1 VILLSAPRTEPPVRE
16 DEQPRSTE
24 QMSVM
29 TEIELPTMTLASD
42 LIGLPDLRRFVLVRI
57 DEEGMLLSMRSLD
70 EEKVRFV
77 VVPAVAFFPDFA
89 PEIDDDT
96 AAMLGLTT
104 ADDALLLL
112 IVTVGTSLRTSTA
125 NLRAP
130 IVVNRHS
137 MAAAQVVLDEDLAL
151 KAPLLPA

>member
-1 VILLSAPRTEPPVRE
+1 
-16 DEQPRSTE
+16 
-24 QMSVM
+24 MSVM

-70 EEKVRFV
+70 EDKVRFV
-77 VVPAVAFFPDFA
+77 VVPAVAFFPDYA
-89 PEIDDDT
+89 PEITDDT
-96 AAMLGLTT
+96 AAMLGLRV

-130 IVVNRHS
+130 IVVNRHT

-151 KAPLLPA
+151 KAALLPA